1 MSPRADGNRLCRMSG
16 VTRASAADRIDA
28 ATPASRDRCVDF
40 LRVFSLGTVIVGH
53 WLMAV
58 VVVGREGNV
67 TTTNALALMPALQPL
82 TWVLQVMPV
91 FLVGGYANARAWESL
106 RRRGGTYAD
115 FVRTRA
121 GRLRRTAAFAGAWVF
136 IALLLEW
143 LGLDTGV
150 VVQAARI
157 VAQPLW
163 FVGVY
168 LGVAAL
174 APSCFVSTA
183 GTGRRC

>member
-1 MSPRADGNRLCRMSG
+1 MRSCSRSRPRRTWARLEYVTEYVRGCPRRETRLCAC
-16 VTRASAADRIDA
+16 RASPAPSAADRIDA
-28 ATPASRDRCVDF
+28 ATPASRDRYVDF

-91 FLVGGYANARAWESL
+91 FFLVGGYANARAWESL

-121 GRLRRTAAFAGAWVF
+121 GRLLRRR
-136 IALLLEW
+136 L
-143 LGLDTGV
+143 
-150 VVQAARI
+150 RS
-157 VAQPLW
+157 P
-163 FVGVY
+163 
-168 LGVAAL
+168 
-174 APSCFVSTA
+174 APGCS
-183 GTGRRC
+183 